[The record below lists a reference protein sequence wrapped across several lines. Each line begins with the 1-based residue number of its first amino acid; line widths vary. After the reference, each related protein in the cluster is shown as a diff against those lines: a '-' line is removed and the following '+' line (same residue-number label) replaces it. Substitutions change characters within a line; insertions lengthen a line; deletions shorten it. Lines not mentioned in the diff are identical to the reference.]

1 MNSNFNMVKKPKK
14 EEVIEEE
21 EETLLEE
28 EIEDKNKVLSARK
41 RMYKMMGIIIFG
53 TIILLVI
60 LYICSMFIKK
70 DYSYTEIEKIVKDA
84 AISYFKDNPNSL
96 PTEEGNIVEIDAS
109 NLVVAEKMK
118 DLGEY
123 TKEGVVCSATVQVE
137 KSGDQFLY
145 TPYLNCGDKYTT
157 EELYKRLIKDENIV
171 NSGYGLYQNNGAYH
185 YRGEK
190 VDNYLQLDE
199 TLWRIVKIT
208 ANNNIVLISNDGITY
223 EQPWDNRFNERN
235 KFTSGFNNYS
245 SSRVKEYLDKVYSN
259 PVEEKGEIL
268 LSDKDKSKLVSYNL
282 CTGKRDANST
292 AKDNSLE
299 CTEVLQNQ
307 KYGLLTLS
315 DYLYASIDSSCQ
327 NAATKT
333 CQNYN
338 YLVKKGKSWWL
349 LTGDT
354 IDDSIVYAV
363 KESGAVSRQ
372 MASNYHTI
380 RPVIY
385 LNSKVLYKSGDGTL
399 EKPFKIK

>member
-259 PVEEKGEIL
+259 PVKEKG
-268 LSDKDKSKLVSYNL
+268 SD
-282 CTGKRDANST
+282 CRPCG
-292 AKDNSLE
+292 
-299 CTEVLQNQ
+299 
-307 KYGLLTLS
+307 
-315 DYLYASIDSSCQ
+315 SC
-327 NAATKT
+327 A
-333 CQNYN
+333 
-338 YLVKKGKSWWL
+338 G
-349 LTGDT
+349 
-354 IDDSIVYAV
+354 
-363 KESGAVSRQ
+363 
-372 MASNYHTI
+372 
-380 RPVIY
+380 
-385 LNSKVLYKSGDGTL
+385 
-399 EKPFKIK
+399 